1 MLIPSSSRRASSS
14 GETSATRDAS
24 SSSGEPG
31 PAEHKSWNF
40 LARNS
45 RLCTFNFTHAVRF
58 RRVASWGETTN
69 LHGLKCVLTASTRL
83 LESAAPPL
91 FERRASEKRVGVV
104 RSSPACP
111 AWGTGS
117 DHIKIEFPAT
127 RALLVGTPAGRRQ
140 ELHTRR
146 KTLSC
151 QKVGATA
158 RARCCL
164 HPQHSCSC
172 CCAPPAWTT
181 CA

>member
-24 SSSGEPG
+24 NSSGEPG
-31 PAEHKSWNF
+31 PAEHKSW
-40 LARNS
+40 LS
-45 RLCTFNFTHAVRF
+45 RSELSTLHIQLHTCRRF

-117 DHIKIEFPAT
+117 DDIKIEFPAT

-146 KTLSC
+146 KTLFC
-151 QKVGATA
+151 PKVGATA